1 MQSLI
6 FICLSRSHY
15 DTIQNIEW
23 INVFFISS
31 LKDLA
36 LKIMLNNKLSQSLLV
51 SVSLLILFSSS
62 LQAQPITK
70 DMPEEQHE
78 RIQEASSVTPITS
91 VLEILNQR
99 LYKPSELKELLTL
112 IQSFPRPGIGQ
123 AQMAEQLNAYGIN
136 AFNQKDYSLA
146 VKLFQRAAKANPAET
161 SIWCNLAAS
170 SLETKDYATAQSSA
184 LQALILH
191 PYKRD
196 IWKLVQQACAQN
208 NNDTCRQNAEIV
220 LKAMTPSE

>member
-1 MQSLI
+1 MDK
-6 FICLSRSHY
+6 C
-15 DTIQNIEW
+15 
-23 INVFFISS
+23 FFISS

-70 DMPEEQHE
+70 DMLEEQHK
-78 RIQEASSVTPITS
+78 RIQEVSSVTPITS

-99 LYKPSELKELLTL
+99 LYKPSELKELLAL